1 MTSVFLDTLRGHV
14 SSPPPIWLMRQAG
27 RYLPEYREVRR
38 GVSGFL
44 ELCYTPELAVEVTMQ
59 PIRRYGLD
67 AAILFSDILVV
78 PDALGCDVA
87 FVEGEGPKIK
97 PIRDGAALARL
108 NGGSLH
114 QHLAPVYETIK
125 RLRQSLPTETALIGF
140 AGAPWTV
147 ACYMVEGSGSKEFQE
162 ARMLARR
169 DPEVFSALI
178 DLVTQATIDYLL
190 AQVKAGA
197 QALQLFDS
205 WAGVLPPEQFHQWCE
220 RPIGKIVGAVKAVHP
235 DLPIIAFPRGAG
247 VLYQQFVERI
257 PVDGVSLDTTVPPEW
272 ASTAL
277 KKVCLQGNLDPI
289 ALLSGG
295 DDMLNEARHLLNT
308 FAERPFIFNLGHGV
322 LPPTDPDTVKRLIDF
337 VRSYRP

>member
-1 MTSVFLDTLRGHV
+1 
-14 SSPPPIWLMRQAG
+14 MRQAG